1 MCIVCFEFW
10 SLDVVVAG
18 TDEFSGFSLFVGLN
32 CSDLSFVYQH
42 SGPVIP
48 SSRVSLTFQANA
60 PKVARCIGYRNNRTI
75 NSVPP
80 GYSTDAKA
88 DICNLEVL
96 GETCT
101 RIIRGSVNHIL
112 CWDKSEKNQMTFLLI
127 FHWLTKPSYEFC
139 TSLNWRLFTLL
150 HMLILFY
157 FFNQIFY
164 SLMWKN
170 VINYLQI
177 VFVCRLSSRI
187 LRQWLF
193 LSLSV
198 CLWRHV

>member
-1 MCIVCFEFW
+1 MCSNWSIPFSYENSCRKKDNWIELKSLHSFSLMCIVCFEFR
-10 SLDVVVAG
+10 SLDVVAG

-96 GETCT
+96 GEACT

-112 CWDKSEKNQMTFLLI
+112 CWDNFFKKSNDIFVNFSLVNQTFL
-127 FHWLTKPSYEFC
+127 
-139 TSLNWRLFTLL
+139 
-150 HMLILFY
+150 
-157 FFNQIFY
+157 
-164 SLMWKN
+164 
-170 VINYLQI
+170 
-177 VFVCRLSSRI
+177 RI
-187 LRQWLF
+187 LYVIEF
-193 LSLSV
+193 KIV
-198 CLWRHV
+198 YFVTHVYFIILIKSFIT